1 MRRKRGAACLVAAW
15 LAGVCLAGC
24 SSGPASDAGTT
35 CGTTRTGA
43 GVPVQIKVAKGDVA
57 CDTAMS
63 VETKYASMVRNGLV
77 PGNGGGAPVTV
88 DGWTCQ
94 GYLTPEILRTGD
106 ASQCHKSSAE
116 ILAVLPSPS
125 ASSAPS

>member
-1 MRRKRGAACLVAAW
+1 MRGGLVIAAGLAGLAAACLAA
-15 LAGVCLAGC
+15 C

-35 CGTTRTGA
+35 CGTTRTGG
-43 GVPVQIKVAKGDVA
+43 GVPVQIKIAKGDVD
-57 CDTAMS
+57 CGTAMR
-63 VETKYASMVRNGLV
+63 VENKYATMVRNGQV

-106 ASQCHKSSAE
+106 ASHCHTSSAE
-116 ILAVLPSPS
+116 ILAVLPAP
-125 ASSAPS
+125 ASSPTS